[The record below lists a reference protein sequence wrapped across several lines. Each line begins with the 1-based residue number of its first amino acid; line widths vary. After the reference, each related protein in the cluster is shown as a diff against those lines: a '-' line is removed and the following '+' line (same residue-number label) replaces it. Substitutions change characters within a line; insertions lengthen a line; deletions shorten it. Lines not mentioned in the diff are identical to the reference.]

1 MTKPKPTE
9 TKPPEATQ
17 KVTRDV
23 ANHALALLA
32 EKRRTQDVSGAYKVE
47 GNTLLPGGDA

>member
-17 KVTRDV
+17 VTRDV

-32 EKRRTQDVSGAYKVE
+32 EKRRSQDVSGAYKVE